1 MTKYRCIEKCTWLKQ
16 YWKFGDIYEG
26 DATPPRFFEV
36 YTGSDTY
43 HNTGGS
49 GSGSGGSTGINP
61 VTYTCDCENK
71 DFYFDVLKAPKVTL
85 TSNDTTI
92 DDDKAADAAA
102 AAAVTTAKTTSK
114 SKKTANTTDGE

>member
-1 MTKYRCIEKCTWLKQ
+1 MTKYRCVQACTWLKQ

-43 HNTGGS
+43 HNTDGS
-49 GSGSGGSTGINP
+49 GGINP
-61 VTYTCDCENK
+61 VTYSCDCENK
-71 DFYFDVLKAPKVTL
+71 DFYFDVLKAPKI
-85 TSNDTTI
+85 TSTSDDTTI
-92 DDDKAADAAA
+92 DDDKAADTAA

-114 SKKTANTTDGE
+114 SKKTATTTDGE